1 MGFTGTGLASP
12 ALVVR
17 TYEQALEATLR
28 GRSRAPM
35 CYTNK
40 HWNREEEEARR
51 LRMEEARRD
60 HERDVRPA
68 PHEEREKKPLTEK
81 VKEMVGA
88 R

>member
-1 MGFTGTGLASP
+1 
-12 ALVVR
+12 
-17 TYEQALEATLR
+17 
-28 GRSRAPM
+28 M

-40 HWNREEEEARR
+40 YWSREEEEARR

-68 PHEEREKKPLTEK
+68 RHEEPEKKPLTEK